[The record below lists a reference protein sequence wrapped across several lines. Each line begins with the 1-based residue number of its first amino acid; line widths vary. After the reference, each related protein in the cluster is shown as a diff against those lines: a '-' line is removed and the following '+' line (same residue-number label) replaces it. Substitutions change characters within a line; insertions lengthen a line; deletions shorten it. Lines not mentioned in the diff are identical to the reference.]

1 MRVLWM
7 AEELELEFSHI
18 PYEFDDP
25 ALKQPSFLKLNP
37 AGAIPTIVDQDF
49 ALSESLAINLYL
61 AKTHSLPD
69 GRSLHGLNDRQEA
82 LMISWTLWVQGH
94 IEPWVQKDAMLQSF
108 LTNNQ
113 TEVDRIIDRSLVVL
127 ERVLSTSTWLVDDR
141 FTVADLNVAAVLSP
155 SRASTLD
162 LSDVPRVDDWLR
174 RCYERP
180 AAIAARQRAAAAGGH
195 SSARQED
202 IR

>member
-1 MRVLWM
+1 M
-7 AEELELEFSHI
+7 AEELGLEFSHI

-25 ALKQPSFLKLNP
+25 ALKQASFLKLNP

-61 AKTHSLPD
+61 ARAHNLP
-69 GRSLHGLNDRQEA
+69 GGGSLHGLDDRQEA

-108 LTNNQ
+108 LAGSRTA
-113 TEVDRIIDRSLVVL
+113 VDSVINRSLMVL
-127 ERVLSTSTWLVDDR
+127 ERVLDTSNWLVDER

-162 LSDVPRVDDWLR
+162 LSGVPRVDDWLR
-174 RCYERP
+174 RCYARP
-180 AAIAARQRAAAAGGH
+180 AAVTVRQRASAAGGH
-195 SSARQED
+195 SSVSQED